1 MLRNNLSTFVRTL
14 RRDMA
19 QATVVKSVSGTAFLQ
34 YPFSGYVGAAG
45 AECGQQRKYDYPYCQ
60 GRHFVYHPRSHL
72 YYILFPL
79 RGRIRPIFLRQEPNA
94 EGKFTRL
101 TSNTSY
107 PSCSSYASGELVL
120 DNVKWISGTY
130 SVPYFNIDTFSRG
143 KTQQPADGT
152 HYYRAEQC
160 SRHER
165 SDRRNVRY
173 ADGILR
179 GIYETE

>member
-1 MLRNNLSTFVRTL
+1 MKKNRFFSFRFGKDRGGFTLTEVLLAVMIVGLIAVALAALTRAAARESGAGRSKIMLRNNLSTFVRTL

-79 RGRIRPIFLRQEPNA
+79 RDGYGQYFSVRSQ
-94 EGKFTRL
+94 TRRENL
-101 TSNTSY
+101 
-107 PSCSSYASGELVL
+107 P
-120 DNVKWISGTY
+120 D
-130 SVPYFNIDTFSRG
+130 
-143 KTQQPADGT
+143 
-152 HYYRAEQC
+152 
-160 SRHER
+160 
-165 SDRRNVRY
+165 
-173 ADGILR
+173 
-179 GIYETE
+179 